1 MCDEVRTSRARGR
14 AGLDARLRVWQ
25 RSERLCD
32 VADRVRQLTSS
43 LSNPGGRTFKRSN
56 HGNRHFSRQYDES
69 RRSALSSYMN
79 VRTLRRV

>member
-1 MCDEVRTSRARGR
+1 MRTSRARGR

-56 HGNRHFSRQYDES
+56 HGNRHFSRQYTSHDEACAIQLHERPYPPS
-69 RRSALSSYMN
+69 R
-79 VRTLRRV
+79 VDF